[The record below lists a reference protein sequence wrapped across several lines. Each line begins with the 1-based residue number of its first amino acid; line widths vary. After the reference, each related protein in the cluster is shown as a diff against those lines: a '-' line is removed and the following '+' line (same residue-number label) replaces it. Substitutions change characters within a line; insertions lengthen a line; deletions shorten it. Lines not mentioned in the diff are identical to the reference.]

1 MGSVV
6 PCLVM
11 LSSLFVKISSIKDTV
26 VCLISLIV
34 SVAVLVGISMSC
46 VKLCSENKKV
56 LSIEP
61 EVSWSTV
68 NSTLDFLANQV

>member
-11 LSSLFVKISSIKDTV
+11 LSSLFVKISSIKDT

-68 NSTLDFLANQV
+68 N